1 MRYCHECIHWNSK
14 DEFCSK
20 LKKGKGAYD
29 SCGSWTDGKQHI
41 TPAPDIETI
50 LNKTRRRKK
59 NRKKS
64 SKPNNIKVMTP
75 PIPERAPRMMN
86 RNSWN
91 KRCNRCKW
99 YNLGTKTCKLKQSIK
114 HPLDLCDEYMPLQ

>member
-20 LKKGKGAYD
+20 MKKGKDAYE
-29 SCGSWTDGKQHI
+29 SCASWTDGKQYI
-41 TPAPDIETI
+41 TPAPDIEKI

-59 NRKKS
+59 NRRKVPKPTKPEVMKS
-64 SKPNNIKVMTP
+64 PL
-75 PIPERAPRMMN
+75 PERSRRMLGKDS
-86 RNSWN
+86 RN

-99 YNLGTKTCKLKQSIK
+99 YSLDTRLCQKKKAIM
-114 HPLDLCDEYMPLQ
+114 HPLDLCDEYTTL